1 MAKLGRAALKSF
13 GVKNR
18 FVHMEF
24 FRLTQAKEGLGAVG
38 DFVGL
43 EVNMRPAGGYTPD
56 MMNYAH
62 STDVYQIWADMVC
75 SDKRLLKDSGDH
87 HYCVYAAR
95 RDKRRYVHSNQE
107 IVERYGERL
116 VMNERMPQVMAATM
130 GNQMYMAK
138 AKTQEDKDEFLKFV
152 LEQAR

>member
-1 MAKLGRAALKSF
+1 MRVVHHVG
-13 GVKNR
+13 GV
-18 FVHMEF
+18 
-24 FRLTQAKEGLGAVG
+24 
-38 DFVGL
+38 
-43 EVNMRPAGGYTPD
+43 
-56 MMNYAH
+56 
-62 STDVYQIWADMVC
+62 
-75 SDKRLLKDSGDH
+75 
-87 HYCVYAAR
+87 AAR

-152 LEQAR
+152 LETAR

>member
-1 MAKLGRAALKSF
+1 
-13 GVKNR
+13 
-18 FVHMEF
+18 
-24 FRLTQAKEGLGAVG
+24 
-38 DFVGL
+38 
-43 EVNMRPAGGYTPD
+43 MRPAGGYTPD